1 MLALTARRLASP
13 NPRGSKRAQESKPE
27 QNSWRQG
34 RRPPRH
40 RTVSLTALAQS
51 KQESDSL
58 PCPADPRPTMGRDW
72 LKAKR
77 WLPPLAAVAISS
89 ARGEVRYRCFPCARK
104 ESRERKS
111 EGKTSR
117 RASR

>member
-1 MLALTARRLASP
+1 MLALRARRSASP
-13 NPRGSKRAQESKPE
+13 NSRESTEARESKPE
-27 QNSWRQG
+27 QNSWR
-34 RRPPRH
+34 RDLRPPRH
-40 RTVSLTALAQS
+40 RRVSLTALAQS

-72 LKAKR
+72 VKAKQ
-77 WLPPLAAVAISS
+77 WLPPAAAVAISS
-89 ARGEVRYRCFPCARK
+89 ARGEVRYRCFPCARR